1 MMWLGESCPP
11 AFPQVLGLEEE
22 PASVPLFE
30 SLLPISLGTCVR
42 AKSTFRAG
50 ARTEARGG

>member
-1 MMWLGESCPP
+1 MWLGESCPP